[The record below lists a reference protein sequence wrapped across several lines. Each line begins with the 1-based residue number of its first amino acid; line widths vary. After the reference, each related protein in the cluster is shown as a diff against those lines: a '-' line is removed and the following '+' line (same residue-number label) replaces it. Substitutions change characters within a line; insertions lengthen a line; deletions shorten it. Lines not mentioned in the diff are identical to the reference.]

1 MTIPRLVQAP
11 LNAPAALGS
20 RASVPKPAGPSATP
34 RYGMTMWF
42 QVVVTSPTGAQ
53 DLGLWS
59 GCSGLAVALETKE
72 LRSGGEYE
80 APYLYPE
87 QIGYP
92 NVKLERAMERTSSA
106 QVRDWLEKVARDW
119 IGGPE
124 GGAALAGDGSGP
136 AGFRGTTVTITLLTA
151 LAPGTRPDQRQVATW
166 ELQDAIP
173 VHWQGPTLTA
183 KNGDIAV
190 EQLTLAHRG
199 FLEGNRAGT
208 GDPAQFT
215 NQGQGKLRLS
225 DARKPGDV
233 LVFQY
238 SPATLT
244 EQLTVLGAEDN
255 RTLEQNRTKEE
266 GLVYNRK
273 NIVLSEL
280 HIEGVKAV
288 KDAYD
293 KLWKWTESSIG
304 SNQASDSQPGK
315 SKPTAPELHLRLG
328 SGEAGV
334 VIDEKVTITRVSFHY
349 QRFTP
354 AGVPSRAKLT
364 LTVTVRTRADEAT
377 APGRG

>member
-20 RASVPKPAGPSATP
+20 HRSLPKPAGPSATP

-42 QVVVTSPTGAQ
+42 QVVVATPTGP
-53 DLGLWS
+53 DNLGLWS

-87 QIGYP
+87 QITYP
-92 NVKLERAMERTSSA
+92 NVKLERAMERGSSA
-106 QVRDWLEKVARDW
+106 QVRAWLEAVTRDW

-124 GGAALAGDGSGP
+124 GGAALAGDGS
-136 AGFRGTTVTITLLTA
+136 GFRGTTVTITLLTA

-199 FLEGNRAGT
+199 FLKRNQAGA
-208 GDPAQFT
+208 GDPTQFT

-225 DARKPGDV
+225 DAKKPGDV

-293 KLWKWTESSIG
+293 KLWRWTESSIG
-304 SNQASDSQPGK
+304 GNQASDSEPGK

-328 SGEAGV
+328 SGTAGV
-334 VIDEKVTITRVSFHY
+334 VINEKITITRVSFHY

-364 LTVTVRTRADEAT
+364 LTVTVRPRAAGAT
-377 APGRG
+377 APGEG